1 MKIKGQIKAVKE
13 TIQVTD
19 SFKKREFVITTN
31 EDKYPQ
37 DILFQLSQDKV
48 SLLDTIQVNELV
60 EVDFNLRGRGFE
72 KDGVTKYFNSL
83 EAWKVSKI

>member
-1 MKIKGQIKAVKE
+1 MVIKGQIKAVKE

-60 EVDFNLRGRGFE
+60 EVEFNLRGRGFE

-83 EAWKVSKI
+83 ECWKITKL

>member
-1 MKIKGQIKAVKE
+1 MVIKGQIKAVKE

-60 EVDFNLRGRGFE
+60 EVEFNLRGRGFE

-83 EAWKVSKI
+83 SAWKITKI

>member
-1 MKIKGQIKAVKE
+1 MTIKGQIKAVKE

-60 EVDFNLRGRGFE
+60 EVEFNLRGRGFE

-83 EAWKVSKI
+83 ECWKITKL

>member
-1 MKIKGQIKAVKE
+1 MTIKGQIKAVKE

-60 EVDFNLRGRGFE
+60 EVEFNLRGRGFE
-72 KDGVTKYFNSL
+72 KDGVTRYFNQL

>member
-1 MKIKGQIKAVKE
+1 MTIKGQIKVVKE

-60 EVDFNLRGRGFE
+60 EVEFNLRGRGFE
-72 KDGVTKYFNSL
+72 KDGVTRYFNQL

>member
-1 MKIKGQIKAVKE
+1 MTIKGQIKAVKE

-83 EAWKVSKI
+83 ECWKITKL

>member
-1 MKIKGQIKAVKE
+1 MTIKGQIKAVKE

-48 SLLDTIQVNELV
+48 SLLDTIQVNEIV
-60 EVDFNLRGRGFE
+60 EVEFNLRGRGFE

-83 EAWKVSKI
+83 ECWKITKL

>member
-1 MKIKGQIKAVKE
+1 MKVTGQIKTVKE

-48 SLLDTIQVNELV
+48 SLLDTIQVNEIV
-60 EVDFNLRGRGFE
+60 EVEFNLRGRGFE
-72 KDGVTKYFNSL
+72 KDGVTRYFNQL
-83 EAWKVSKI
+83 EVWKIVKL

>member
-1 MKIKGQIKAVKE
+1 MTIKGQIKAIKE

-60 EVDFNLRGRGFE
+60 EVEFNLRGRGFE
-72 KDGVTKYFNSL
+72 KDGVTKYFNQL
-83 EAWKVSKI
+83 EAWKISKI

>member
-1 MKIKGQIKAVKE
+1 MVIKGQIKAVKE
-13 TIQVTD
+13 TVQVTD

-60 EVDFNLRGRGFE
+60 EVEFNLRGRGFE

-83 EAWKVSKI
+83 EAWKINKI

>member
-1 MKIKGQIKAVKE
+1 MVIKGQIKAVKE

-83 EAWKVSKI
+83 ECWKITKL

>member
-1 MKIKGQIKAVKE
+1 MTIKGQIKVVKE

-48 SLLDTIQVNELV
+48 SLLDTIQVNEMV
-60 EVDFNLRGRGFE
+60 EIEFNLRGRGFE
-72 KDGVTKYFNSL
+72 KDGVTRYFNQL

>member
-1 MKIKGQIKAVKE
+1 MVIKGQIKAVKE
-13 TIQVTD
+13 TVQVTD

-83 EAWKVSKI
+83 EAWKINKI

>member
-1 MKIKGQIKAVKE
+1 MTIKGQIKVVKE

-83 EAWKVSKI
+83 ECWKITKL